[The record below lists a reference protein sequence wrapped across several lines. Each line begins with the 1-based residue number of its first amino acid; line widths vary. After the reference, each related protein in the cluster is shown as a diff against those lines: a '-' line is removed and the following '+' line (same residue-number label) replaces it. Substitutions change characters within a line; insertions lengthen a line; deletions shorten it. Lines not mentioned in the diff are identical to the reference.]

1 MRKPL
6 VNWHDACLDARGG
19 NGAALTVRAI
29 AEFRQRYG
37 GAVTAY
43 VLLAVAVWL
52 FGLIVLPQLQMLE
65 YSFWR
70 LDRTESAV
78 IDRQI
83 EDLYREKQKIEREL
97 RAVDRQMKS
106 ADADKSALEQR
117 QATLRASLEPIETQ
131 IRELETREV
140 APKKV
145 YGPDNY
151 VHFLTSD
158 LHRGIFLKTIWASM
172 IVTLIALIVCYP
184 VAFYVAHVASG
195 DKAALLLL
203 ALIVPYWVNELLRTL
218 SWLMI
223 LSLNGLANTVLRG
236 LGLIDQPIEFLESDA
251 GVIIGMTYAYV
262 LFMVFPIYNTMETL
276 DHNQLEAARDLGAP
290 WWRIHWRIVIPHAKP
305 GIAVGCIMVFMLA
318 AGSFAVPQILGGTST
333 IWFTEV
339 IYSWFF
345 DGSNWNMGS
354 AYAMGL
360 LGLCVVFI
368 LLMMR
373 LFRVR
378 LEDIARG

>member
-1 MRKPL
+1 MCREA
-6 VNWHDACLDARGG
+6 D
-19 NGAALTVRAI
+19 GAALTVRWI

-70 LDRTESAV
+70 LDRSESAV

-83 EDLYREKQKIEREL
+83 EDLYREKQKVEREL
-97 RAVDRQMKS
+97 RAVDREMKS
-106 ADADKSALEQR
+106 ADADK
-117 QATLRASLEPIETQ
+117 ATLGERRTALQAALEPIE
-131 IRELETREV
+131 IRIQELETQEV

-151 VHFLTSD
+151 IHFLTSD
-158 LHRGIFLKTIWASM
+158 LHRGIFFKTIWASM
-172 IVTLIALIVCYP
+172 IVAFVALLICYP
-184 VAFYVAHVASG
+184 VAFYVAHIASG
-195 DKAALLLL
+195 NKAALLML

-223 LSLNGLANTVLRG
+223 LSLNGLMNTVLRG

-290 WWRIHWRIVIPHAKP
+290 WWRIHARIVIPHAKP

-360 LGLCVVFI
+360 LILCVAFI
-368 LLMMR
+368 LVMMR